1 MEKIENKNIFLGNL
15 SWILEAFKTVNK
27 DINFDTAMK
36 NDHNYIS
43 EIKFYECLIFNRD
56 REDSVYVQIEVFL
69 FKIIVFYFLYTLG

>member
-36 NDHNYIS
+36 NDHNYSS
-43 EIKFYECLIFNRD
+43 EIKFYECLIFNND

-69 FKIIVFYFLYTLG
+69 F